1 MRHPRYRGQFFRKKL
16 QRDMTAQLEVF
27 SFVHDTHPAAT
38 DLREDTIVRN
48 GLADRLARVDVR
60 RRISSEKFSGKI
72 T

>member
-1 MRHPRYRGQFFRKKL
+1 MS
-16 QRDMTAQLEVF
+16 AQLEVF

-48 GLADRLARVDVR
+48 GLADRLARIDVR